1 MVVRVGVRVG
11 VGAGLGFLRRAHVL
25 RKYSR
30 ARTRMVCE
38 MCMSPMK

>member
-1 MVVRVGVRVG
+1 MGLGLELR
-11 VGAGLGFLRRAHVL
+11 LGFLRSSRVL

-30 ARTRMVCE
+30 ARTRIVCE